1 MISLSS
7 LLETTHKI
15 PNLDYSHLFQVIQH
29 ISIDQNDMYE
39 AYKRMCFNVLFK
51 NKDDH
56 GKNVSFLF
64 DETLKGYKLSPFY
77 DITQTKNKLEHE
89 MTVLGN
95 GKPTVKDLLDIA
107 KVYHLSLKTCQ
118 SIIDHIQKVIVE
130 NKMDDI

>member
-1 MISLSS
+1 
-7 LLETTHKI
+7 
-15 PNLDYSHLFQVIQH
+15 
-29 ISIDQNDMYE
+29 
-39 AYKRMCFNVLFK
+39 
-51 NKDDH
+51 
-56 GKNVSFLF
+56 
-64 DETLKGYKLSPFY
+64 
-77 DITQTKNKLEHE
+77 